1 MNEKKDGYLDYV
13 QSEAEKSDKIF
24 MLDSGEGRDYE
35 DPITGWYIEDLSGWL
50 IEKGQK
56 TKFLIDRDNN
66 EAHDTFCNS
75 YVFVE
80 WFKKENGEIG
90 VNFKKYP
97 VYE

>member
-1 MNEKKDGYLDYV
+1 MDDKKYGYLDYV
-13 QSEAEKSDKIF
+13 QLEAEKNGKIF
-24 MLDSGEGRDYE
+24 MLDSGEGRDFE

-50 IEKGQK
+50 IEKDQK
-56 TKFLIDRDNN
+56 TQFLLDRDNKK
-66 EAHDTFCNS
+66 AYDTFGDS

-90 VNFKKYP
+90 VKFKKYP